1 MGPRLTKADKRAVEE
16 HFPGLNCEVA
26 NQRIW
31 GTLEFCYIY
40 NPNDKILTPTLDHDH
55 PEAIADDY
63 EIEILFNGQGLFG
76 FPEVYETSSKI
87 EDFAA
92 SENLPIVDLHLF
104 PDRSCCLGI
113 FSEYQWKS
121 AYDFILKKVVNF
133 FYWQSH
139 RRIRGEEP
147 WPCYSH
153 TYGHIQAGQDLQARF
168 IKISALKLG
177 RNDLC
182 HCGTGQKYK
191 ICCYSDDEYIK
202 HMFNTFQRAI
212 GQPK

>member
-1 MGPRLTKADKRAVEE
+1 M
-16 HFPGLNCEVA
+16 NCEVA

-40 NPNDKILTPTLDHDH
+40 NPNDKILTPTRDYDH

-76 FPEVYETSSKI
+76 FPEVYETSGKI

-92 SENLPIVDLHLF
+92 SENLPIADLHLF
-104 PDRSCCLGI
+104 PNKSCCLGI
-113 FSEYQWKS
+113 YFGYQWKS
-121 AYDFILKKVVNF
+121 AYDFILRKIVNF

-139 RRIRGEEP
+139 RRIRDEEP
-147 WPCYSH
+147 WPSYSH
-153 TYGHIQAGQDLQARF
+153 TYGFDQAELDLHTRF
-168 IKISALKLG
+168 RKISTLKLG

-182 HCGTGQKYK
+182 HCGTRQKYK
-191 ICCYSDDEYIK
+191 NCCYSDDEYVK
-202 HMFNTFQRAI
+202 RMFSNFQRAI